1 MKEVICKIDVVG
13 LTGGQFYKHEIY
25 EVNHEFENGI
35 YMIDNE
41 LVQSKYFD
49 DLRVGV
55 VAHKGVNGK
64 AVKGLKIGKEYPAIG
79 ILGEVTDIKAYYICY
94 NDNEDVRCVSSKV
107 FELPEWFLE
116 SDVDSPF
123 LGFTTDELIEEIERR
138 NSVNPKIKKL
148 VEIYGI
154 SSEAELEEI
163 RLAAKAIYEYYFG
176 KESNCFDA
184 STADLTEGDGLHW
197 GLLAIQVMEKSIEK
211 NMDYETVLKEYLL
224 NADPENK
231 KLSWTDGLVAVSE
244 E

>member
-1 MKEVICKIDVVG
+1 MKQVICKIDVVG

-55 VAHKGVNGK
+55 VVHKGVNGK
-64 AVKGLKIGKEYPAIG
+64 AVKGLEIGKEYPAIG
-79 ILGEVTDIKAYYICY
+79 ILGEVSDIKAYYICY
-94 NDNEDVRCVSSKV
+94 NDNEDVRCVSSKA

-123 LGFTTDELIEEIERR
+123 LGFTTDELVAEIERR
-138 NSVNPKIKKL
+138 NEVNPKIKKL

-163 RLAAKAIYEYYFG
+163 RLAAKAVYEYYCS
-176 KESNCFDA
+176 KEYNCFDA
-184 STADLTEGDGLHW
+184 LTADLTEGQGLTW
-197 GLLAIQVMEKSIEK
+197 GLIAIQVMEKSIEK
-211 NMDYETVLKEYLL
+211 NMSYEKVLEKYFMS
-224 NADPENK
+224 AD
-231 KLSWTDGLVAVSE
+231 LVNPKVFWIKD
-244 E
+244 